1 MLASPSKLAIDC
13 FQADTKKEARIGRG
27 KRQRPKPHLLMNS
40 ILESLFGR
48 RRTFPQDDGYCYLFL
63 HIAKCAGNSLIAPL
77 ANSGGWGVHLSE
89 KCNTKAEARKLFREK
104 LRCQLIHPKRL
115 RVVYGHRVFTDL
127 ARDIRRP
134 TRFAFFLREPA
145 SMIVSLYNYLAMA
158 ALNKNHTHHEQERR
172 RMLDARGRVVPFREW
187 LEGVVAPRNLTMTF
201 LYHAVAGDL
210 APANRDYPFDRL
222 HLEVCKQAVD
232 DAFFVGFTES
242 IDRDGPAFLEHLGI
256 RSAAI
261 DRKNTSAPLFR
272 LADHPEVR
280 RVVEEHNALDCELYR
295 YAIAR
300 RGFQTRTSAA
310 A

>member
-1 MLASPSKLAIDC
+1 MLATVKQTGDRLFLSRY
-13 FQADTKKEARIGRG
+13 QKEARIGRG
-27 KRQRPKPHLLMNS
+27 KRQRSKPHPSMNS

-89 KCNTKAEARKLFREK
+89 KCNTKEEVRKLFRKK
-104 LRCQLIHPKRL
+104 LRDQSIRPHRL

-134 TRFAFFLREPA
+134 TRFAFFLREPV

-158 ALNKNHTHHEQERR
+158 ALNKNHTHHDQERR
-172 RMLDARGRVVPFREW
+172 RMLDGRGRVIPFREW

-201 LYHAVAGDL
+201 LYHAVAGEL
-210 APANRDYPFDRL
+210 APANRDYPFGSL
-222 HLEVCKQAVD
+222 HLQVCKQAVD
-232 DAFFVGFTES
+232 DAFFVGLTES
-242 IDRDGPAFLEHLGI
+242 IDRDGPAFLQHLGI
-256 RSAAI
+256 RIAGI

-272 LADHPEVR
+272 LADDPEVR

-300 RGFQTRTSAA
+300 RGFHARPSAA